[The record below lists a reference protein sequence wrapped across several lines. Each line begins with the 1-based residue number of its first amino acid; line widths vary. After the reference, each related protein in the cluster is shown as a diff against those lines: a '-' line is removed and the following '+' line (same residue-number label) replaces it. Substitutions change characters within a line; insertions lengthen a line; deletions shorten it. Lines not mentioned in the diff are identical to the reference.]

1 MVLSLMS
8 DVIADPRAFPR
19 RIGEGDMT
27 DEAPIRPPIKLSPMR
42 VPKASD
48 VLADELR
55 ERILEGEFVAGI
67 GLPAERELV
76 TQTGMSR
83 TTVREALR
91 ILEVQGLI
99 RIKSGRTGGA
109 FVQQP
114 GEDIMVTTVGLLV
127 RGQRIRLS
135 ALLETREA
143 LEPYCAR
150 LAALHRDD
158 DDLAELELLNGT
170 VTDSGAGLAAFLDA
184 NIEWH
189 IAVARA
195 SHNELLTGVMV
206 GLSRAIRAATD
217 DEAFVDESVRTTAV
231 KAHTGIMAAIRSGDG
246 DAAFRRMTRHLHT
259 YAEAVVHSDRS
270 EVEVEVEVEG

>member
-1 MVLSLMS
+1 MS
-8 DVIADPRAFPR
+8 DEDPTPA
-19 RIGEGDMT
+19 
-27 DEAPIRPPIKLSPMR
+27 AIRLPPMR

-48 VLADELR
+48 VLAHELR
-55 ERILEGEFVAGI
+55 ERILEGEFVEGI

-76 TQTGMSR
+76 SQTGMSR

-99 RIKSGRTGGA
+99 RIKAGRTGGA

-114 GEDIMVTTVGLLV
+114 GEDVMASTVGLLV

-150 LAALHRDD
+150 LAALNRDD
-158 DDLAELELLNGT
+158 EDLAELERLNADI
-170 VTDSGAGLAAFLDA
+170 TDRGADLAAFLDA
-184 NIEWH
+184 NVEWH

-195 SHNELLTGVMV
+195 GRNELLTGVMV
-206 GLSRAIRAATD
+206 GLSRAIRTATD
-217 DEAFVDESVRTTAV
+217 DADFVDERVRTTAV
-231 KAHTGIMAAIRSGDG
+231 HAHDGVMSAIRDHDG
-246 DAAFRRMTRHLHT
+246 DAAFRRMSRHLHT
-259 YAEAVVHSDRS
+259 YAEAALHTARAEIDVA
-270 EVEVEVEVEG
+270 

>member
-1 MVLSLMS
+1 MS
-8 DVIADPRAFPR
+8 DDPR
-19 RIGEGDMT
+19 
-27 DEAPIRPPIKLSPMR
+27 EAVIRLSPMK

-48 VLADELR
+48 VLAHELR
-55 ERILEGEFVAGI
+55 ERILDGDFATGA

-99 RIKSGRTGGA
+99 RIKAGRTGGA

-114 GEDIMVTTVGLLV
+114 GEEVMSSTVGLLV

-143 LEPYCAR
+143 IEPYCAR
-150 LAALHRDD
+150 LAAAHRAD
-158 DDLAELELLNGT
+158 DDLTRLELAESR
-170 VTDSGAGLAAFLDA
+170 VADASGDLAAFLDA

-195 SHNELLTGVMV
+195 SHNELLAGLMA
-206 GLSRAIRAATD
+206 GLSLAIRAATD
-217 DEAFVDESVRTTAV
+217 DDAFVDANVRETAV
-231 KAHTGIMAAIRSGDG
+231 HAHEGVMRAIREQDG
-246 DAAFRRMTRHLHT
+246 DAAFRRMARHVHS
-259 YAEAVVHSDRS
+259 YAESVIELRGRDEIDVP
-270 EVEVEVEVEG
+270 

>member
-1 MVLSLMS
+1 MVDDS
-8 DVIADPRAFPR
+8 DAV
-19 RIGEGDMT
+19 
-27 DEAPIRPPIKLSPMR
+27 PIRLSPMK

-48 VLADELR
+48 VLAHELR
-55 ERILEGEFVAGI
+55 ERILDGEFEAGA

-91 ILEVQGLI
+91 ILEVQGLV
-99 RIKSGRTGGA
+99 RIKAGRTGGA

-114 GEDIMVTTVGLLV
+114 GEEVMSNTVGLLV
-127 RGQRIRLS
+127 RGQRLRLG

-143 LEPYCAR
+143 IEPYAAR
-150 LAALHRDD
+150 LAALNRDD
-158 DDLAELELLNGT
+158 ADLAILEDLNRL
-170 VTDSGAGLAAFLDA
+170 VADSYHDLEVFLDA

-195 SHNELLTGVMV
+195 GHNELLTGLMV

-217 DEAFVDESVRTTAV
+217 DAAFVDASVREFAV
-231 KAHTGIMAAIRSGDG
+231 RAHEGVMKAIRDADG
-246 DAAFRRMTRHLHT
+246 EAAFRRMARHVHS
-259 YAEAVVHSDRS
+259 YAEEALETGQRGEIDVP
-270 EVEVEVEVEG
+270 

>member
-1 MVLSLMS
+1 MVQQFQGSVQE
-8 DVIADPRAFPR
+8 DGTTAPGRA
-19 RIGEGDMT
+19 DMT
-27 DEAPIRPPIKLSPMR
+27 DDEPTPAPIRLSPMR

-55 ERILEGEFVAGI
+55 ERILEGEFVEGV

-76 TQTGMSR
+76 SQTGMSR

-99 RIKSGRTGGA
+99 KIKSGRTGGA

-114 GEDIMVTTVGLLV
+114 GEEVMASTVGLLV
-127 RGQRIRLS
+127 RGHRIRLS

-158 DDLAELELLNGT
+158 DDLVELERLNVS
-170 VTDSGAGLAAFLDA
+170 VTDSGTDLGAFLDA

-195 SHNELLTGVMV
+195 SHNELLIGVMV
-206 GLSRAIRAATD
+206 GLSRAIRTATD
-217 DEAFVDESVRTTAV
+217 DETFVDESVRKTAV
-231 KAHTGIMAAIRSGDG
+231 RAHAGVMSAILSKDG

-259 YAEAVVHSDRS
+259 YAEAAIHSDRAEI
-270 EVEVEVEVEG
+270 EVPD

>member
-1 MVLSLMS
+1 V
-8 DVIADPRAFPR
+8 ADQGRERAS
-19 RIGEGDMT
+19 IQLT
-27 DEAPIRPPIKLSPMR
+27 PMR

-48 VLADELR
+48 VLAHELR
-55 ERILEGEFVAGI
+55 ERILNGEFAEGA

-76 TQTGMSR
+76 AQTGMSR

-109 FVQQP
+109 FVQHP
-114 GEDIMVTTVGLLV
+114 GEDVMVSTVGLLV

-150 LAALHRDD
+150 LAAEYRDD
-158 DDLAELELLNGT
+158 DDLVTLEAMATAVADSVGELT
-170 VTDSGAGLAAFLDA
+170 AFLDA
-184 NIEWH
+184 NVEWH

-195 SHNELLTGVMV
+195 GHNELLTGVMV

-217 DEAFVDESVRTTAV
+217 DEAFVDAEVRDTAV
-231 KAHTGIMAAIRSGDG
+231 RAHDGVMLAIRDQDG
-246 DAAFRRMTRHLHT
+246 DAAFRRMSRHVHN
-259 YAEAVVHSDRS
+259 YAQAVLATDRD
-270 EVEVEVEVEG
+270 EVDVP